1 MDRTPPEQPLLIRAQ
16 FIKDFSFENP
26 NAPEIYASLVEQ
38 PPQISVNIDVIP
50 IHLSQRTYEIVFAL
64 RVKAMSGDK
73 VAFLVELDYAAVAS
87 IGESV
92 SEEDLERLLLSE
104 TPRHLFPFARQ
115 ILASVTHDAAF
126 PPLVIN
132 PVDFEEYFQ
141 RHKKGTLEATLKARS
156 QAAQPER
163 PEPAA
168 EAEMAAPE
176 TA

>member
-1 MDRTPPEQPLLIRAQ
+1 MDPTPPEQPLLIRAQ

-26 NAPEIYASLVEQ
+26 NAPEIYALLGEQ

-64 RVKAMSGDK
+64 RVSAMSGDK
-73 VAFLVELDYAAVAS
+73 VAFLFELDYAAVAS

-92 SEEDLERLLLSE
+92 NEEDLERLLLSE
-104 TPRHLFPFARQ
+104 TPRQLFPFARQ
-115 ILASVTHDAAF
+115 ILAAVTHDASF

-132 PVDFEEYFQ
+132 PVDFDEYFE
-141 RHKKGTLEATLKARS
+141 RHKKGTLEATLKATS
-156 QAAQPER
+156 QTAKQDG

-176 TA
+176 SA